1 MNKVEE
7 MLSASKLNEILR
19 KRDDDKIKKTILWIL
34 AIVGIVVAVAGIAYA
49 VYRFFAPDYLEDFE
63 EDFENEYFDEE
74 EV

>member
-34 AIVGIVVAVAGIAYA
+34 AVVGIVVAVAGIACA
-49 VYRFFAPDYLEDFE
+49 VYRFFTPDYLDEFD